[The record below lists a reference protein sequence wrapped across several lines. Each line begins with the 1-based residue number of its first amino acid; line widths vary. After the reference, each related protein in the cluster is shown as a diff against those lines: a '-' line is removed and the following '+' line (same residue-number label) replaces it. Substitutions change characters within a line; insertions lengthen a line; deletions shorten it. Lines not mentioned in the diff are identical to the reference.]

1 MAIYI
6 NVSRIFASVFCLDS
20 ASRHVEIFFS
30 LSRNEAYI
38 SGKIRVLL
46 LYIYIYISWIVIDR
60 SPREARSFRF
70 LYIEKE
76 RGQVVN
82 STNLSNSKRL

>member
-6 NVSRIFASVFCLDS
+6 NVSRIFASVFRLDS
-20 ASRHVEIFFS
+20 ASRHVEIFFFF

-46 LYIYIYISWIVIDR
+46 YIYISWIVIDR

>member
-6 NVSRIFASVFCLDS
+6 NVSRIFASVFRLDS
-20 ASRHVEIFFS
+20 ASRHVEIFFF

-46 LYIYIYISWIVIDR
+46 LYIYISWIVIDR
-60 SPREARSFRF
+60 SPREARSFCF

>member
-6 NVSRIFASVFCLDS
+6 NVSRIFASVFRLDS
-20 ASRHVEIFFS
+20 ASRHVEIFFFF

-46 LYIYIYISWIVIDR
+46 LHIYISWIVIDR

>member
-6 NVSRIFASVFCLDS
+6 NVSRIFASVFRLDS
-20 ASRHVEIFFS
+20 ASRHVEIFFFF

-46 LYIYIYISWIVIDR
+46 LYIYIYIVDRDR
-60 SPREARSFRF
+60 SIPTRSSF
-70 LYIEKE
+70 LPLFIH
-76 RGQVVN
+76 R
-82 STNLSNSKRL
+82 KRKGTSRKFDEFI

>member
-20 ASRHVEIFFS
+20 ASRHVEIFFFF

-46 LYIYIYISWIVIDR
+46 LYIYIVDRDR
-60 SPREARSFRF
+60 SIPTPKRF
-70 LYIEKE
+70 LPLFIH
-76 RGQVVN
+76 R
-82 STNLSNSKRL
+82 KRKGTSRKFDEFI

>member
-6 NVSRIFASVFCLDS
+6 NVSRIFASVFRLDS
-20 ASRHVEIFFS
+20 ASRHVEIFFFF

-46 LYIYIYISWIVIDR
+46 LYIYISWIVIDR
-60 SPREARSFRF
+60 SPREARFFRF

>member
-6 NVSRIFASVFCLDS
+6 NVSRIFASVFLDS
-20 ASRHVEIFFS
+20 ASRHVEIFFF

-46 LYIYIYISWIVIDR
+46 LYIYIY
-60 SPREARSFRF
+60 
-70 LYIEKE
+70 
-76 RGQVVN
+76 RG
-82 STNLSNSKRL
+82 S

>member
-46 LYIYIYISWIVIDR
+46 LYIYIY
-60 SPREARSFRF
+60 
-70 LYIEKE
+70 
-76 RGQVVN
+76 RG
-82 STNLSNSKRL
+82 S

>member
-6 NVSRIFASVFCLDS
+6 NVSRIFASVFRLDS
-20 ASRHVEIFFS
+20 ASRHVEIFFF

-46 LYIYIYISWIVIDR
+46 LYIYIVDRDR
-60 SPREARSFRF
+60 SIPTRSSF
-70 LYIEKE
+70 LSLFIH
-76 RGQVVN
+76 R
-82 STNLSNSKRL
+82 KRKGTSRKFDEFI

>member
-6 NVSRIFASVFCLDS
+6 NVSRIFASVFRLDS
-20 ASRHVEIFFS
+20 ASRHVEIFFFF

-46 LYIYIYISWIVIDR
+46 LYIYIVDRDR
-60 SPREARSFRF
+60 SIPTSFLPLFIHR
-70 LYIEKE
+70 
-76 RGQVVN
+76 
-82 STNLSNSKRL
+82 KRKGTSRKFDEFI

>member
-6 NVSRIFASVFCLDS
+6 NVSRIFASVFRLDS

-46 LYIYIYISWIVIDR
+46 LYIYIVDRDR
-60 SPREARSFRF
+60 SIPTRSSF
-70 LYIEKE
+70 LPLFIH
-76 RGQVVN
+76 R
-82 STNLSNSKRL
+82 KRKGTSRKFDEFI

>member
-6 NVSRIFASVFCLDS
+6 NVSRIFASVFRLDS
-20 ASRHVEIFFS
+20 ASRHVEIFFFF
-30 LSRNEAYI
+30 LSRNEVYI

-46 LYIYIYISWIVIDR
+46 LYIYISWIVIDR

>member
-6 NVSRIFASVFCLDS
+6 NVSRIFASVFRLDS
-20 ASRHVEIFFS
+20 ASRHVEIFFF

-46 LYIYIYISWIVIDR
+46 LYIYISWIVIDR
-60 SPREARSFRF
+60 SPPRSFRF

>member
-6 NVSRIFASVFCLDS
+6 NVSRIFASVFRLDS
-20 ASRHVEIFFS
+20 ASRHVEIFFF

-46 LYIYIYISWIVIDR
+46 LYIYIVDRDR
-60 SPREARSFRF
+60 SIPTPKRF
-70 LYIEKE
+70 LPLFIH
-76 RGQVVN
+76 R
-82 STNLSNSKRL
+82 KRKGTSRKFDEFI

>member
-6 NVSRIFASVFCLDS
+6 NVSRIFASVFRLDS
-20 ASRHVEIFFS
+20 ASRHVEIFFFF

-46 LYIYIYISWIVIDR
+46 YIYIY
-60 SPREARSFRF
+60 
-70 LYIEKE
+70 
-76 RGQVVN
+76 RG
-82 STNLSNSKRL
+82 S

>member
-6 NVSRIFASVFCLDS
+6 NVSRIFASVFRLDS
-20 ASRHVEIFFS
+20 ASRHVEIFFF

-46 LYIYIYISWIVIDR
+46 LYIYIVDRDR
-60 SPREARSFRF
+60 SIPTRSSF
-70 LYIEKE
+70 LLLFIH
-76 RGQVVN
+76 R
-82 STNLSNSKRL
+82 KRKGTSRKFDEFI

>member
-6 NVSRIFASVFCLDS
+6 NVSRIFASVFRLDS
-20 ASRHVEIFFS
+20 ASRHVEIFFF

-46 LYIYIYISWIVIDR
+46 LYIYIVDRDR
-60 SPREARSFRF
+60 SIPTRSSF
-70 LYIEKE
+70 LPLFIH
-76 RGQVVN
+76 R
-82 STNLSNSKRL
+82 KRKGTSHKFDEFI

>member
-6 NVSRIFASVFCLDS
+6 NVSRIFASVFRLDS
-20 ASRHVEIFFS
+20 ASRHVEIFFF

-46 LYIYIYISWIVIDR
+46 LYIYIVDRDR
-60 SPREARSFRF
+60 SIPTRSSF
-70 LYIEKE
+70 LPLFIH
-76 RGQVVN
+76 R
-82 STNLSNSKRL
+82 KRKGTSRKFDEFI

>member
-6 NVSRIFASVFCLDS
+6 NVSRIFASVFRLDS
-20 ASRHVEIFFS
+20 ASRHVEIFFF

-46 LYIYIYISWIVIDR
+46 LYIYIVDRDR
-60 SPREARSFRF
+60 SIPTRGSFLPLF
-70 LYIEKE
+70 IH
-76 RGQVVN
+76 G
-82 STNLSNSKRL
+82 KRKGTSRKFDEFI